1 MRLQPL
7 SNDHNLLIINFI
19 FVKWRTWVVLSSFTI
34 FTFIFILKKYYVE
47 LGSEKLEDWLI
58 L

>member
-1 MRLQPL
+1 
-7 SNDHNLLIINFI
+7 
-19 FVKWRTWVVLSSFTI
+19 
-34 FTFIFILKKYYVE
+34 VE